1 MICKDLHENLSKE
14 SQNKMFDAADVDKS
28 GSISFEEFVACLMS
42 FAMDPPDGEQAYA
55 KGRRTIAESRTYI
68 VVDSDKTSQDD
79 DDDDEAEEEDVP
91 EDLADLDPEEQQRQI
106 KRRSARQMGLG
117 TLLILLFSG
126 PMVALMGELA
136 LRLHI
141 GKFYV
146 AFVLAPVASN
156 ASELVAAYNYAKKR
170 TQKSIT
176 TSLSTLVGAGI
187 MNNTFCLGI
196 FFALV
201 FLQHIPWEFS
211 AETISIVLVEILVAT
226 YAMSRK
232 IMKLID
238 AFVIVS
244 FYAGCVLTVW
254 CLENL
259 SNLD

>member
-1 MICKDLHENLSKE
+1 MLPMTKTTGKRKKTFQRIWLTWIPRRRAVYKMTVGTFLVLVFSDPMID
-14 SQNKMFDAADVDKS
+14 
-28 GSISFEEFVACLMS
+28 
-42 FAMDPPDGEQAYA
+42 
-55 KGRRTIAESRTYI
+55 
-68 VVDSDKTSQDD
+68 
-79 DDDDEAEEEDVP
+79 
-91 EDLADLDPEEQQRQI
+91 
-106 KRRSARQMGLG
+106 
-117 TLLILLFSG
+117 
-126 PMVALMGELA
+126 LMGAAAKL
-136 LRLHI
+136 LDI
-141 GKFYV
+141 KPFYV
-146 AFVLAPVASN
+146 SFVLAPVASN

-201 FLQHIPWEFS
+201 FAQGIPWEFS
-211 AETISIVLVEILVAT
+211 AETISIVLVEILVAAF
-226 YAMSRK
+226 AMTRK

-254 CLENL
+254 CLENI